1 MNELTKI
8 VNMDELSEQNAQ
20 VLWKAISVGLSEKF
34 KTVTIIKTEIS
45 NSYSV
50 QKCWTELDIKV

>member
-20 VLWKAISVGLSEKF
+20 VLWKAISVGLWSEKF
-34 KTVTIIKTEIS
+34 KT
-45 NSYSV
+45 
-50 QKCWTELDIKV
+50 